1 MHFCRKFSFKV
12 IERVGL
18 MRNQCKKVSISLI
31 FNLFFKDEHYS
42 IEYIQKNNQEK
53 SSELFKKIENNIDE

>member
-18 MRNQCKKVSISLI
+18 MRNQHKKVSISLI

-42 IEYIQKNNQEK
+42 IHIQKNNQEK
-53 SSELFKKIENNIDE
+53 SSELFSKIENNIDK